1 MNKDELCS
9 TLINIGISRSY
20 YSLEGGLPNEKLC
33 LDYESGKWIV
43 YYSERG
49 IRTGIQ
55 YFDSEDDAC
64 NYLLHAIEESA
75 SVTKPIAVES
85 GPATP

>member
-1 MNKDELCS
+1 MKKEKLRS
-9 TLINIGISRSY
+9 ILINKGVSRSY

-33 LDYESGKWIV
+33 LNYEKEKWIV

-55 YFDSEDDAC
+55 YFDNEDDAC
-64 NYLLHAIEESA
+64 DYVLHAIEESA
-75 SVTKPIAVES
+75 SGKY
-85 GPATP
+85 